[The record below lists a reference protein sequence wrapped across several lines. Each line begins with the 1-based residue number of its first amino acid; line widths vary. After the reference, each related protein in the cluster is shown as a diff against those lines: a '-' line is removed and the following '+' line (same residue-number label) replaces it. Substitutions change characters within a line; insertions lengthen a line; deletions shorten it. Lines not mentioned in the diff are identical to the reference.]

1 MLTIP
6 LQTHIGILER
16 HYLSRS
22 LVELVVVTIYKVK
35 YGIHIVG
42 IDQTPQ
48 PSNTSTFFGA
58 QYDDNNDRLI
68 F

>member
-1 MLTIP
+1 MLTTP
-6 LQTHIGILER
+6 LQTHIEILER

-22 LVELVVVTIYKVK
+22 LVELAVVTIHKVK
-35 YGIHIVG
+35 YGMPIVG
-42 IDQTPQ
+42 MDQTPQ

-58 QYDDNNDRLI
+58 QYDDNNGRLI